1 MKTPTK
7 CTGCGAKIDLFDTFP
22 GNICVVCHAK
32 KVDSTPLPTDKD
44 MIDAWG
50 LNTKIFNVLTK

>member
-1 MKTPTK
+1 MKTPIK

-32 KVDSTPLPTDKD
+32 KVDGTPLPTDKD

-50 LNTKIFNVLTK
+50 VNTKIFNDLTK

>member
-1 MKTPTK
+1 MTTPTK

-32 KVDSTPLPTDKD
+32 KVDGTPLPTDKD
-44 MIDAWG
+44 MIDTWG
-50 LNTKIFNVLTK
+50 KNTKLFNDLTA